1 MNEVLLALGA
11 GVAVGII
18 FSLLRLPLP
27 APPVLSAVM
36 GVVGIYLGGE
46 LYQWAVQQWFT
57 K

>member
-1 MNEVLLALGA
+1 MNEVLLASGA
-11 GVAVGII
+11 GIAVGVI

-36 GVVGIYLGGE
+36 GVVGIYVGGE
-46 LYQWAVQQWFT
+46 IYQWVVQQWFT

>member
-1 MNEVLLALGA
+1 MNEVFLALGA

-18 FSLLRLPLP
+18 FSLLKLPLP

-46 LYQWAVQQWFT
+46 IFQWVVRQWFT
-57 K
+57 S